1 MHPIEYFKLKKLE
14 IDQKYQEKYKKIY
27 QKIVFLN
34 QNFIIKANQEIEK
47 IKKQNEE
54 QELENLLDQLD

>member
-27 QKIVFLN
+27 QKIVFLK
-34 QNFIIKANQEIEK
+34 QNFIIKTNQEIEK

>member
-27 QKIVFLN
+27 KKIAFLE
-34 QNFIIKANQEIEK
+34 QNFIIKTNQEIEK

-54 QELENLLDQLD
+54 QELENLLD